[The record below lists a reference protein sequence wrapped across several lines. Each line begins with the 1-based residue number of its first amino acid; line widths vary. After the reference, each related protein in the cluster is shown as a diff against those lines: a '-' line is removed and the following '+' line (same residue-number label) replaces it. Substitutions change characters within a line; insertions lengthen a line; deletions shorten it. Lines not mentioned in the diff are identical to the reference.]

1 MAQSVAQVS
10 LAPARAFAISPLA
23 CRERD
28 PPHGSGDPVCEK
40 VRGGGCPRTLASEMP
55 LSIAYFTIFVCV
67 RLDFCTR
74 PCVYTLSARGGANG
88 KCARRDGTDSPR
100 RSMEDGPPVAAGETS
115 VGRRRKLNPDGT
127 YRCHSDKQ

>member
-1 MAQSVAQVS
+1 
-10 LAPARAFAISPLA
+10 
-23 CRERD
+23 
-28 PPHGSGDPVCEK
+28 
-40 VRGGGCPRTLASEMP
+40 MP
-55 LSIAYFTIFVCV
+55 LSRAYFTIFVCV
-67 RLDFCTR
+67 RVDFRICFVCRLSTR